1 MAGVIIS
8 SGFQEAHVFGQLIMV
23 CPAQVGIKEETFFK
37 EDLEDKDPKTCLQA
51 GYSH

>member
-23 CPAQVGIKEETFFK
+23 WQAQVGM
-37 EDLEDKDPKTCLQA
+37 
-51 GYSH
+51 